1 MVGVND
7 IAAICAG
14 HAIAK
19 AVLHKPERLTKLP
32 STLLEI
38 NTTSDI
44 IYKRGRTIYNK
55 MTNVGHT
62 YKQSTCDWIK

>member
-1 MVGVND
+1 LVGVND

-19 AVLHKPERLTKLP
+19 AVLHTPERLTKLP

-44 IYKRGRTIYNK
+44 IYKRGVQYTTR

-62 YKQSTCDWIK
+62 YRQSTCDWIK